1 MDWTNQ
7 LTTQGGNS
15 KNIMIDN
22 GVEKEIENQKFM
34 KNLINVVMDNI
45 DD

>member
-1 MDWTNQ
+1 
-7 LTTQGGNS
+7 
-15 KNIMIDN
+15 MIDN